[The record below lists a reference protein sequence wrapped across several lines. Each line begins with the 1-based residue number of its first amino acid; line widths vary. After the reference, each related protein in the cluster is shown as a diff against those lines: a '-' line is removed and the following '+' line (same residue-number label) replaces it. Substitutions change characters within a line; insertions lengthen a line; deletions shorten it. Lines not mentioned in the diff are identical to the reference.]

1 MATIYSYPEVTR
13 LRGDDVLILSK
24 SKGKKR
30 TYSVSVNKI
39 ADHVSGFIE
48 LGNNSSAI
56 DFVSDLQ
63 DYITIENN
71 VFTISGYATNSS
83 VEAVADSVA
92 NLSLTTTSDLNGA
105 TAALAISLTAE
116 YTSYIGT
123 ELSSYSTASVVAEQI
138 ATATGDLAGA
148 QAFTTLQSQFG
159 TFDEEGNL
167 LSVSESFANSVIA
180 TENTSDY
187 AAASDITKLN
197 SQFGFDESGD
207 ITGLSEAN
215 VDIVRNAVAGDGY
228 ATAEN
233 LETLRVTVEGEE
245 GEVGLVASVETI
257 SQAQIGVTKTF
268 NQDDAP
274 SVDNPTNSV
283 WYDTNDGNKAY
294 ILQESVIPANPK
306 EWVEL
311 TDERLGELDS
321 IVNASVTF
329 KVDAGGDNVAGMKI
343 GANDVDGGYISFL
356 ADTFRIYNGSQAET
370 PFEIVDGTVKIKS
383 ANIGTVSF
391 GDLSD
396 TPSSFTTTIIYAEDA
411 SGTNA
416 STTKGALAYV
426 AFYSGTWADGDSV
439 SGITFDKI
447 AGTDGTSVNIIGS
460 VDTVNDLPTSG
471 VTNGDGYLVN
481 GDLYVWDGSAWVN
494 AGNIQG
500 PQGAQGQPGNPGNPG
515 NPGVNG
521 KKTAKGVV
529 FYQSGSTTAP
539 TALVNDQYTF
549 DFDAGSFTNL
559 HSSWGEGTPE
569 MAAGTASNKYWT
581 SSYYV
586 TEDENSL
593 GVAVFQTPI
602 RSFAFNQVV
611 TFDSLSTSGST
622 IINGNNITSGIIKNN
637 GFLGS
642 SNWDAFSTS
651 GTGINL
657 DLGAINAENFFI
669 APDGTSSFT
678 GSHDGGTLGG
688 WEISPSKIYK
698 ESTDGA
704 ISLSSDRNAIE
715 IFDADNKLCV
725 DINNNDS
732 LSSVS
737 GASYQANGQT
747 FNATPI
753 SFSEEEPH
761 YQRTHIR
768 NEVEIFAGGDLW
780 FDPSAAGSE
789 ETLRVSASIGSA
801 ALLSVSVDYS
811 AQWDIRLGT
820 RMVMQVYSGDSANKT
835 AQDPIIAT
843 VYKDVTVDY
852 DYTDGDNLTIYANDG
867 DSTDFTATF
876 EHVGTAYYVKFYN
889 TNHFID
895 FYGDF
900 DQASVDLTGNFYG
913 PNGTTGQSAEMKADS
928 NKTEIIAGGF
938 QVVKSASQYL
948 RADRNGQSWLSS
960 SGTWTHNGNIV
971 QTSDINQKYNI
982 KPIDFDL
989 ALLDT
994 IDGYTYSQLLN
1005 PVNEL
1010 GNLKSEDIHTTEN
1023 AGLIAQEIEK
1033 VLPSAVTTTEN
1044 GTKALDYSATVGLL
1058 LSIVKKLNNKIDILN
1073 SEVQKLKQK

>member
-167 LSVSESFANSVIA
+167 LSVSESFANSVMA

-187 AAASDITKLN
+187 AAASDITTLN
-197 SQFGFDESGD
+197 AQFGFDESGD

-245 GEVGLVASVETI
+245 GEEGLVASVETI

-370 PFEIVDGTVKIKS
+370 PFEIVNGTVKIKS

-416 STTKGALAYV
+416 STTKGTLVYV
-426 AFYSGTWADGDSV
+426 AFYNGTWVDGDSV

-471 VTNGDGYLVN
+471 VTNGDGYLVD
-481 GDLYVWDGSAWVN
+481 GDLYVWDGSTWVN
-494 AGNIQG
+494 AGTIQG
-500 PQGAQGQPGNPGNPG
+500 PQGIQGEPGNPGNPG

-539 TALVNDQYTF
+539 TALANDQYTF

-642 SNWDAFSTS
+642 SNWDTFSTL

-688 WEISPSKIYK
+688 WEISPSRIYK
-698 ESTDGA
+698 ESAQGA
-704 ISLSSDRNAIE
+704 IGLNSNRSALEIYDTNDAIV
-715 IFDADNKLCV
+715 V
-725 DINNNDS
+725 DINNNSS
-732 LSSVS
+732 LSNITGAAATRTGSVAATTINSFTNTGVPIFGQSNTIFESQSTDPAYSSGQINFAASAVNGETVRVTANLTSKTLISTTVSYNGQWDVRLRATLVMNVYNSSTNTIVASEQKSYDEVKQYTSGSTPSLTTGILDKFSVS
-737 GASYQANGQT
+737 
-747 FNATPI
+747 
-753 SFSEEEPH
+753 
-761 YQRTHIR
+761 
-768 NEVEIFAGGDLW
+768 
-780 FDPSAAGSE
+780 
-789 ETLRVSASIGSA
+789 
-801 ALLSVSVDYS
+801 
-811 AQWDIRLGT
+811 
-820 RMVMQVYSGDSANKT
+820 
-835 AQDPIIAT
+835 
-843 VYKDVTVDY
+843 
-852 DYTDGDNLTIYANDG
+852 
-867 DSTDFTATF
+867 FTSNTNN
-876 EHVGTAYYVKFYN
+876 YYVKFYV
-889 TNHFID
+889 TNADANFEGDPAQTDAD
-895 FYGDF
+895 FSGSFKTPAVSSQDV
-900 DQASVDLTGNFYG
+900 SLV
-913 PNGTTGQSAEMKADS
+913 ADA
-928 NKTEIIAGGF
+928 NKTEIAPGGF
-938 QVVKSASQYL
+938 QVVKSASQYF

-960 SGTWTHNGNIV
+960 SGTWTHNGTIT

-1058 LSIVKKLNNKIDILN
+1058 ISIVKKLNNKIDILN